1 MALRQRISLEDTIF
15 AEFIGIF
22 GLFSCLMVLVQI
34 YKVALCHIYPQ
45 GGAPRNNRYW
55 RFPSMARVT
64 VEDCITKIPNRFD
77 LLMIAAQRARNIS
90 SGSELTLER
99 DNDKNPVVALREIA
113 DETINFSE
121 LEDGIITGL
130 QRYVEVEEPEED
142 EMDLMQA
149 IHHDVEEDEVEMQ
162 ADIEEKEEVVVDAL
176 TVHDVAAEE
185 VDAAFE
191 DAETLQEGGEL
202 EES

>member
-1 MALRQRISLEDTIF
+1 
-15 AEFIGIF
+15 
-22 GLFSCLMVLVQI
+22 
-34 YKVALCHIYPQ
+34 
-45 GGAPRNNRYW
+45 
-55 RFPSMARVT
+55 MARVT
-64 VEDCITKIPNRFD
+64 VEDCVTKIPNRFD

-90 SGSELTLER
+90 SGGEITVER

-113 DETINFSE
+113 EESISFAD

-149 IHHDVEEDEVEMQ
+149 IHHDVVEDEAEIQ
-162 ADIEEKEEVVVDAL
+162 AEIEEVEEVKEDVL
-176 TVHDVAAEE
+176 TVHDIAAEE
-185 VDAAFE
+185 VDAALE
-191 DAETLQEGGEL
+191 DAEKIQEGGEI

>member
-1 MALRQRISLEDTIF
+1 
-15 AEFIGIF
+15 
-22 GLFSCLMVLVQI
+22 
-34 YKVALCHIYPQ
+34 
-45 GGAPRNNRYW
+45 
-55 RFPSMARVT
+55 MARVT
-64 VEDCITKIPNRFD
+64 VEDCVTKIPNRFD

-90 SGSELTLER
+90 SGGEITVER

-113 DETINFSE
+113 EEKVSFPD

-149 IHHDVEEDEVEMQ
+149 IHHDVVEDESQMQ
-162 ADIEEKEEVVVDAL
+162 AGIEEKAEVVEDVL

-185 VDAAFE
+185 VDAALE
-191 DAETLQEGGEL
+191 DAKTLQEGGEI